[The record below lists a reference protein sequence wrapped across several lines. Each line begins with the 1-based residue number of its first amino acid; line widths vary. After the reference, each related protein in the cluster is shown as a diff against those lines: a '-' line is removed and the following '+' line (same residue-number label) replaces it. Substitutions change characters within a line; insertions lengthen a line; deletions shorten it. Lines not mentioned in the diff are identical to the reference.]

1 MKNLATYPTDIRVA
15 TPTVR
20 AVIGGK
26 EVQVISYTLE
36 RGHADPLSGG
46 LTASTADI
54 VIPNTAATVSERRST
69 PWSPAGVKRS
79 DAVEL
84 WAGYNGE
91 NIKVF
96 TGVVDS
102 IRGGVNAHTTLEC
115 VDWYTRLDQTVTLD
129 PLMAI
134 MPPAEDG
141 GAYRRPGVTVG
152 YALSTILRMCDFYA
166 TPKHRYGGMVSVPAN
181 GSLWPEGGKMVTGG
195 AQSQTGSA
203 PIWAPAWWGQATSD
217 GFGVYTPSS
226 FDISGKPFEIQTLL
240 GNGGTTSSTVTAK
253 WVNGEVKLRV
263 YSNRSVD
270 FTLTTGGTTT
280 TICSL
285 SSAQTTGA
293 KMLTARVSG
302 STWTL
307 TTDTGA
313 QATAS
318 GTQWP
323 WSTAMSTV
331 EITVPKGGTQ
341 IGGIQVGYF
350 PTPADTFTPTASI
363 SAPAWGFN
371 LVAMPAIV
379 SRKASE
385 VIKDLSQAELG
396 AFWIDTD
403 GVLIWR
409 SRVALNSGGAV
420 VTITGAGSILD
431 LSWRAP
437 VRSSISHVSYTWQKC
452 AISYAQQA
460 TITVFQG
467 PRQSVESGSF
477 LSEVVSTPSGEDWV
491 MVNSNL
497 NWLQDN
503 APDVGGYHRGRRSWI
518 GLVQVHESESGQID
532 NEVEMAYQ
540 DIPLDKINPRA
551 FAYSFTVPTV
561 SGSNSVEMRSF
572 SSENTRL
579 WPQWRNIDLP
589 LIRAYGKIS
598 WFEQSTRATGNG
610 GMSEFSHE
618 GSWYVQDAAG
628 AQAASDAARDAVI
641 DPSPAL
647 TGVSVVP
654 DFRYEVG
661 DIVTLSD
668 PDITGLNLT
677 ARITS
682 ISISGGD
689 GSADMSLGLAVIRVN
704 GVRATY
710 GELEAVWAGANY
722 AAVENSWRTKNY
734 AQFEGNPLEKG

>member
-54 VIPNTAATVSERRST
+54 VIPNSTATVSERRST

-115 VDWYTRLDQTVTLD
+115 VDWYALLDTTVTLD

-203 PIWAPAWWGQATSD
+203 PIWSPAWWGQATSD
-217 GFGVYTPSS
+217 GYGVYTPSS
-226 FDISGKPFEIQTLL
+226 FDITGKPFEIQALL
-240 GNGGTTSSTVTAK
+240 GNGGSTSSTVVAK
-253 WVNGEVKLRV
+253 WVNGEVTLRV
-263 YSNRSVD
+263 NANRSVD
-270 FTLTTGGTTT
+270 FILTTGGTTT

-285 SSAQTTGA
+285 SSTQTTGA
-293 KMLTARVSG
+293 KMVTARVSG
-302 STWTL
+302 SVWAL
-307 TTDTGA
+307 VADTGV
-313 QATAS
+313 QATAA

-323 WSTAMSTV
+323 WGVPMSTV

-350 PTPADTFTPTASI
+350 STPADNFTPTASI

-371 LVAMPAIV
+371 LGAMPAIV

-403 GVLIWR
+403 GMLIWR

-420 VTITGAGSILD
+420 ATITGLNSILD
-431 LSWRAP
+431 LSWQAP

-491 MVNSNL
+491 MTNTNL

-518 GLVQVHESESGQID
+518 GLVQVHEGEDGKID

-540 DIPLDKINPRA
+540 DIPLFKINPRA
-551 FAYSFTVPTV
+551 FAYSFTVPSV
-561 SGSNSVEMRSF
+561 SGSNSVEMRSY

-589 LIRAYGKIS
+589 LIRAYGKVS
-598 WFEQSTRATGNG
+598 WFEQSTRVAGNTGL
-610 GMSEFSHE
+610 SEFSHD
-618 GSWYVQDAAG
+618 GSWYVQDASG
-628 AQAASDAARDAVI
+628 AQAAAEAVRDAI
-641 DPSPAL
+641 TDPSPAL

-668 PDITGLNLT
+668 PEVTGLNLT
-677 ARITS
+677 TRITK
-682 ISISGGD
+682 ISISGEN
-689 GSADMSLGLAVIRVN
+689 STAAMSLALAVIRVN

-710 GELEAVWAGANY
+710 GELESVWAGANY